1 MSFKEQG
8 KCCICGWTWNTACRD
23 EFHGTCWWMDEAE
36 TLCSH
41 CYYGFG
47 TAQEV
52 SNER

>member
-8 KCCICGWTWNTACRD
+8 KCCICGCTWNTACMD